1 MPSEAIP
8 PMIGQSRTTTSHHY
22 VNVPAGAAGINL
34 ARDCPPER
42 SCVIGAIAMHI
53 GTLRDDKTSAAGKAQ
68 ALKFLGHF
76 VGDIHQ
82 PLHAGRAEDR
92 GGTAIKV
99 RFLGEETSLHAVWDG
114 GLIAG
119 MGLDW
124 QTLANRLHARILDAE
139 RVTWQRSDVHGWAEK
154 SRQLAEVRAYVEP
167 EDGWILGEDYVA
179 QNAPEVAEQLRKAGV
194 RLAWVLQAA
203 LGQPLKETDD
213 S

>member
-1 MPSEAIP
+1 M
-8 PMIGQSRTTTSHHY
+8 
-22 VNVPAGAAGINL
+22 
-34 ARDCPPER
+34 
-42 SCVIGAIAMHI
+42 IGAIAMHI

-82 PLHAGRAEDR
+82 ALHAGRAEDR

-99 RFLGEETSLHAVWDG
+99 RFLGEETRLHAVWDG
-114 GLIAG
+114 SLIAG

-124 QTLANRLHARILDAE
+124 QTLADRLHASILDAE
-139 RVTWQRSDVHGWAEK
+139 RVTWQSSDVHDWA
-154 SRQLAEVRAYVEP
+154 AESHRLVVMRAYVEP
-167 EDGWILGEDYVA
+167 EDGWILGQDYVA

-194 RLAWVLQAA
+194 RLAWSLRAA
-203 LGQPLKETDD
+203 LGQPLTETDE